1 MSTFEGFLQGTKAL
15 PVPSPLLGS
24 LLAEIDDIAE
34 LKCTLRFLW
43 YTAQVSGSPKWV
55 DESALLSDGV
65 LNTALGSQDEIR
77 RGVSAAIERG
87 TLVEASGRLLI
98 ATPEN
103 QRTAAQATLTPA
115 ASTASEPVREPV
127 TRETSNVY
135 ALYEAN
141 IGLLTPMVADH
152 LRDAEATYP
161 LEWIEAAIRE
171 ATERNVRNWR
181 YVSTILERWSTG
193 GRQSGQEQ
201 DGQKRGN
208 SKSGE
213 PGRHSQTASAAEY
226 LRRRRP
232 TG

>member
-1 MSTFEGFLQGTKAL
+1 MDFEGFPQGTKAL

-65 LNTALGSQDEIR
+65 LNKALGSQEEIR
-77 RGVSAAIERG
+77 KGIAAAIERG
-87 TLVEASGRLLI
+87 TLVGAGGRLLI
-98 ATPEN
+98 STPEN
-103 QRTAAQATLTPA
+103 QRTAAQVKPTQ
-115 ASTASEPVREPV
+115 ASPPDTAREPV
-127 TRETSNVY
+127 TREESNVY
-135 ALYEAN
+135 VLYEAN

-161 LEWIEAAIRE
+161 LEWIQDAIRE

-181 YVSTILERWSTG
+181 YVSAILERWSTE
-193 GRQSGQEQ
+193 GRQSSQEQ

-213 PGRHSQTASAAEY
+213 PGRHPQTASAAEY
-226 LRRRRP
+226 LRQRRP
-232 TG
+232 AG

>member
-1 MSTFEGFLQGTKAL
+1 MSTFEGFPQGTKAL
-15 PVPSPLLGS
+15 PVPSLLLGS
-24 LLAEIDDIAE
+24 LLAEIDDVAE

-55 DESALLSDGV
+55 YESALLSDGV
-65 LNTALGSQDEIR
+65 LNTALGSQDAIR
-77 RGVSAAIERG
+77 RGISAAIERG
-87 TLVEASGRLLI
+87 TLVAASGRLLI

-103 QRTAAQATLTPA
+103 QRTTEQATLTPA
-115 ASTASEPVREPV
+115 ASTASEPV

-181 YVSTILERWSTG
+181 YVSTILERWLAE

-201 DGQKRGN
+201 DGQKRGS

-213 PGRHSQTASAAEY
+213 PGRHPQTASAAEY
-226 LRRRRP
+226 LRQRRP